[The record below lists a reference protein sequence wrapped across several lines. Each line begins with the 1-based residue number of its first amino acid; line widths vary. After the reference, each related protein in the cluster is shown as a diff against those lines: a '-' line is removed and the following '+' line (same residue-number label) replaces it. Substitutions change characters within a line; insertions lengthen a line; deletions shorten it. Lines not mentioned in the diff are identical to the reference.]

1 MPTDSQQV
9 SARIA
14 DANGWYE
21 VKNNPLSKV
30 GVFPYLGSSIRAPD
44 PMKLYNVY
52 RPAAEL
58 SKPATLNSLKLLPWI
73 DDHAMLGSETAPNYI
88 APEQKGIEGVIG
100 ENVYFANNIIYGNIK
115 VFSNRLAKLIRNG
128 KVDLSCGYRC
138 KYVWP
143 GDPGWI
149 AGMFNGKPYDCIQT
163 NIIFNHLALVQDGR
177 MGDEV
182 SVLDSADDID
192 GALFIT
198 FDSKDIIYM
207 KKLNTKRIK
216 ALVEWMTNSNA
227 PVATFDAVDGDA
239 SGDDDG
245 AMTMDDVMAALKE
258 IGPKYAKMHD
268 AMSKIAATHA
278 AATPAVT
285 PAVDSNNLDGKT
297 PVTTTTADGSTATD
311 GKAAE
316 AGKGGTGMDANEVG
330 KMIAEAVTKA
340 TAPLTA
346 KIAELETAS
355 SPVAIAN
362 SITARDALARNL
374 SGFVGTFDHADK
386 TLAQVAKYGAEKLG
400 LDAPDGT
407 EVAVVQA
414 YLKGRVPVHQ
424 MRYNGTG
431 MDAANKGDKPN
442 AVADYIA
449 GTKAA

>member
-1 MPTDSQQV
+1 MPTDTQQI

-192 GALFIT
+192 GALVIT
-198 FDSKDIIYM
+198 FDNKDFVYM
-207 KKLNTKRIK
+207 KKLNTKRIA
-216 ALVEWMTNSNA
+216 ALVKWMTNA
-227 PVATFDAVDGDA
+227 DEPVATFDAVDADA

-245 AMTMDDVMAALKE
+245 PMTMDDVLATLKQV
-258 IGPKYAKMHD
+258 GPKYAKMHD

-278 AATPAVT
+278 AAAAPVAT
-285 PAVDSNNLDGKT
+285 AVDSNNLDGKT
-297 PVTTTTADGSTATD
+297 PVTTTTVD

-316 AGKGGTGMDANEVG
+316 AGKSETGMDANEIA
-330 KMIAEAVTKA
+330 KMIGDAVTKA

-386 TLAQVAKYGAEKLG
+386 TLSQVAKYGAEKLG
-400 LDAPDGT
+400 LEAPDGT

-414 YLKGRVPVHQ
+414 YLKGRTPVHQ
-424 MRYNGTG
+424 TRNGTG
-431 MDAANKGDKPN
+431 MDAALAGGKPD
-442 AVADYIA
+442 AVAEFLA
-449 GTKAA
+449 GKAA